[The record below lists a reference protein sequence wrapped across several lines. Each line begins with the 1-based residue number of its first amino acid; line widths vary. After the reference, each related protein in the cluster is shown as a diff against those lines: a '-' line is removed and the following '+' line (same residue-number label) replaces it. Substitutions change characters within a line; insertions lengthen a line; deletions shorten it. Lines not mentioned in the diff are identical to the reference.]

1 MVLAQS
7 EVSVLMTV
15 YNGQSYIGDA
25 IKSLINQS
33 FKKWKLIIVDDASTD
48 NSLNEIKKFK
58 DSRVKIY
65 KLKKRV
71 GRMKAFNYG
80 LRYCKSDFIAVLDA
94 DDISHKR
101 RFEKQINF
109 FKKNSNASVIGTWF
123 NHIDSKGKIFA
134 KMKPTTKVNEIRKK
148 LIISNIIA
156 HSTIMFRRSILKKI
170 KGYSKLKYAID
181 YGFILKVLKKRLNI
195 MVIPEFLCSCRFHN
209 KRISANPKFQKMIL
223 NEKLYLL
230 NWSKNNFKF
239 DLLDEYNYMFEKVK
253 TLIKFFKINFAN

>member
-253 TLIKFFKINFAN
+253 TLIKLFKINFAN